1 MRSLSGLTTGSIMS
15 SAMCDRISRRF
26 KSWSSISTLATII
39 IIRWCGHDNI
49 TLKLHDLIFLV
60 DLEHFFRQSEAWKI
74 QRILSFYRCFGRRGT
89 WRTSIFV
96 ASSQRSFDSSTA
108 RGSSWSRFTKF
119 DFDGL
124 EVDWEDMFS
133 FVCCLLFVCCF
144 GMLKVFFLVW
154 GGCDER
160 YVFFNKALILVV
172 CWLCWI
178 SFELE
183 VPVKRLNWSTL
194 LNKIKIKIEKTKYP
208 KIQKYKMSWPTK
220 QTKFCCVFIFRK
232 ANKAARDIHLEF
244 CDPLADHSFSIPY
257 RSILTGLKG
266 NKFEQTCYS
275 LFSCL
280 QRWFVEKWTLWKRC
294 CAFNLL
300 MSR

>member
-15 SAMCDRISRRF
+15 NAMCDRIRRGF

-49 TLKLHDLIFLV
+49 TLKLHHLIFLV

-144 GMLKVFFLVW
+144 GMLKVFSWCEVGVMRGMFSWIKLW
-154 GGCDER
+154 
-160 YVFFNKALILVV
+160 F
-172 CWLCWI
+172 WL
-178 SFELE
+178 F
-183 VPVKRLNWSTL
+183 V
-194 LNKIKIKIEKTKYP
+194 
-208 KIQKYKMSWPTK
+208 
-220 QTKFCCVFIFRK
+220 
-232 ANKAARDIHLEF
+232 
-244 CDPLADHSFSIPY
+244 
-257 RSILTGLKG
+257 G
-266 NKFEQTCYS
+266 
-275 LFSCL
+275 
-280 QRWFVEKWTLWKRC
+280 FVEYRLSWKFQWRD
-294 CAFNLL
+294 
-300 MSR
+300 